1 METLLDPLASPYNL
15 AVLAA
20 IAVLVAAALVMIAHG
35 KREGN
40 YGSERFSRATQT
52 PVSSTATQAAAT
64 ATEARR
70 CALLST
76 RPFPPAT

>member
-40 YGSERFSRATQT
+40 YGSERFSRATHDT
-52 PVSSTATQAAAT
+52 GVFDSDTSG
-64 ATEARR
+64 
-70 CALLST
+70 CDGD
-76 RPFPPAT
+76 